1 MSYTKVAIVSTVLS
15 RNNLTVWKAYMTEI
29 HNELIASGL
38 VQTGDT
44 GQLDIS
50 AVGSLPADAAYAGY
64 RMYLLDDPISLAGH
78 AIYIKLE
85 FGCGQEGTSPSNANQ
100 TQFPFIRVTLGA
112 KTDGAGA
119 VFAQDGVTA
128 ISPALQFICPQNVVI
143 GSAGS
148 ISGTPP
154 AVVNMYI
161 CRNDDRGF
169 YGFVFAANGRG
180 GTGST
185 TVQYNASSLCLLIQR
200 TLDSAGAPTTEGFT
214 VYHNMIGSAA
224 ASSVRWPSVSSIAPY
239 KTKTLGF
246 SYINASTQFTLD
258 ANVRPGGVDATPI
271 SGQIQ
276 TGPCYTYHKELRLN
290 PNMVTYRTQDMF
302 EGTQFEVETSP
313 GISANFIA
321 LGPGSGIFPDAYGQ
335 QTSYAMLFE

>member
-1 MSYTKVAIVSTVLS
+1 MSYTKVAVVSTTLS
-15 RNNLTVWKAYMTEI
+15 RNNLTVWKNYMTEI

-50 AVGSLPADAAYAGY
+50 AVGSLPADATYAGY
-64 RMYLLDDPISLAGH
+64 RMYQLDDPITLAGH

-85 FGCGQEGTSPSNANQ
+85 FGCGQEGTTASNVNQ
-100 TQFPFIRVTLGA
+100 TQFPFIRVTIGA
-112 KTDGAGA
+112 TTDGAGG

-128 ISPALQFICPQNVVI
+128 INPAIQFICPQNIVI
-143 GSAGS
+143 GTAGT
-148 ISGTPP
+148 ITGTPP
-154 AVVNMYI
+154 AVSNMYI

-180 GTGST
+180 ATGAT
-185 TVQYNASSLCLLIQR
+185 NNQFNGASLCLLIQR

-224 ASSVRWPSVSSIAPY
+224 ASGVRWPAVAATAPWKS
-239 KTKTLGF
+239 KTIGF
-246 SYINASTQFTLD
+246 TYTATSTQFSLD
-258 ANVRPGGVDATPI
+258 ANPRPGGLDATPI

-290 PNMVTYRTQDMF
+290 PNMVTYRSADMF

-313 GISANFIA
+313 GISSNFIA
-321 LGPGSGIFPDAYGQ
+321 LGPGSGIFADAYGQ
-335 QTSYAMLFE
+335 QISFAMLFE